1 MILLNILIMHSLGSV
16 LQAFKR
22 QRCAFALAGC
32 SFAEIIQVMALLL
45 IRPCLKKKKKR
56 VPLPP
61 SSPSQIS
68 FISYTDLEA
77 RTRPQHYMSTFV
89 TLIYEFLN
97 SKNLT
102 LSMASGSPKSLIL
115 SREGTF
121 RIKIGVL
128 CCFVL
133 FFFFTWRLIW
143 DKQCSHAICFF
154 LCNFKAFLSMPWFCS
169 T

>member
-1 MILLNILIMHSLGSV
+1 MCI
-16 LQAFKR
+16 R
-22 QRCAFALAGC
+22 AGW
-32 SFAEIIQVMALLL
+32 LLL
-45 IRPCLKKKKKR
+45 CCNSTTYGFPFDQALLKKKKK

-61 SSPSQIS
+61 CSLSQIS
-68 FISYTDLEA
+68 FISYIDLEA
-77 RTRPQHYMSTFV
+77 RTRPRHYMSTFV

-115 SREGTF
+115 SRERTF

-133 FFFFTWRLIW
+133 FCFTWRQIW
-143 DKQCSHAICFF
+143 DKQCSRAICFF

-169 T
+169 TWL